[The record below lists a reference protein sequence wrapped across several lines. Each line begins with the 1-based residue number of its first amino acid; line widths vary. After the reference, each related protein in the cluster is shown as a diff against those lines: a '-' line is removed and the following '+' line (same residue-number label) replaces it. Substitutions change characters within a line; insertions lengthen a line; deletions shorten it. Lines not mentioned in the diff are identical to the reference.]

1 MNNSEELHQTTID
14 EAEQAGKE
22 RLCKTCLK
30 RHEKEAAE
38 APAQISEEGQSA
50 LEEVTET
57 ATEAAETVKEEVT
70 ETVEE

>member
-50 LEEVTET
+50 LEEATET
-57 ATEAAETVKEEVT
+57 AETVKEEVT
-70 ETVEE
+70 EAVEE